1 MPESEP
7 KYKYPALFALS
18 FVRRQQKSPKA
29 VRLRGLLVLLNLP
42 ENQIQRVSVIFGS
55 KTMTDLSISTAFC
68 RPSFWLMRL
77 SSCSMLIA

>member
-7 KYKYPALFALS
+7 KYKYPALFCL
-18 FVRRQQKSPKA
+18 FFRQKTAKVPES
-29 VRLRGLLVLLNLP
+29 RLRGLLVLLNLP

-68 RPSFWLMRL
+68 RPSFWLIRL